1 MGKGII
7 TTDGDKCKA
16 CYACVRNCPVKAV
29 RMVDGKASVIVERCI
44 SCGSCLK
51 VCNQNAKR
59 VEDSV
64 SMVQQMMGNGFKV
77 VALVAPSYPAVVE
90 MSGEK
95 FIGALKA
102 AGFEQVWEVASGADL
117 ISEAYKKLDL
127 SRKFYISTPC
137 PAVVNLVEMHYP
149 SLIPNLAPIVSPMV
163 ATARMFRSKHSD
175 PDIKLVFI
183 GPCVAKKAEI
193 EREDL
198 NGLIDVALTF
208 EEMKELLKAKNID
221 TNTVASAMPD
231 SPCAS
236 RGYTI
241 PLPGGLLHCM
251 ELKEELL
258 SQSFVV
264 SEGPERCIDVISSV
278 DNGEV
283 KVKFLDLLLCNGCID
298 GPMSGSSRSLA
309 RKKSE
314 IISFFNSISEEKR
327 KEGKKQITGHRVNL
341 KAIFYDKRASL
352 PQPTEDE
359 IHAILAQTGKLTQE
373 DQLNCGACGYHT
385 CREKA
390 IAVFQG
396 IAEVDMCLPY
406 LISQN
411 TQLMQSIKEQLECQ
425 KELNRENEA
434 IIECSY
440 DGIVV
445 TDAKGII
452 TKVNPALEQLLHMT
466 SEELIGMNV
475 ADMEKKGIVYPSA
488 TLLALKTG
496 RPVTFLQKH
505 ETGREVLA
513 TGNPVMDEKGKVTRV
528 IVNMRDM
535 KALKDMENKIVHGM
549 GEIYSEEENLEE
561 LLNLRSPA
569 FQAVM
574 EVARKLAKIDSTL
587 LVLGESGTGKD
598 VITRFIHQT
607 GSRRKGP
614 FIKIDCGAIPE
625 NLIESELFGYETG
638 SFTGAK
644 RQGKPGLLE
653 IAHNGTVFLDEVGDL
668 PLSQQVK
675 LLRVLQD
682 KKIVRVGGT
691 KPIDINIRVI
701 AATNRNL
708 EEMVDNGSFRSD
720 LFYRLSVVPLEL
732 PPLRQRKEDIIPLAN
747 RFLAKYNREYGFSKI
762 ISEDLQKILQEYHWP
777 GNIRE
782 LENLIERLIIVSR
795 ESVIQPGSLPP
806 GFLKK
811 NCEGQNIEVVGIIPL
826 KKALEEV
833 ERQLLLQAKER
844 YNSTYKIAEIL
855 EVDQSTIVRKLKK
868 YTPDDAG

>member
-1 MGKGII
+1 MAKSVI

-29 RMVDGKASVIVERCI
+29 RMVDGKASVIAERCI
-44 SCGSCLK
+44 ACGSCLK

-59 VEDSV
+59 VEDGAAL
-64 SMVQQMMGNGFKV
+64 VQRMMSNGNRM

-90 MSGEK
+90 VPPEK

-102 AGFEQVWEVASGADL
+102 AGFEQVWEVAAGADL
-117 ISEAYKKLDL
+117 ISEAYRKLDL

-137 PAVVNLVEMHYP
+137 PAVVNLVEMHFP
-149 SLIPNLAPIVSPMV
+149 SLIPNLVPIVSPM
-163 ATARMFRSKHSD
+163 AAAARMFKSRHRD
-175 PDIKLVFI
+175 PNYKLVFI
-183 GPCVAKKAEI
+183 GPCLAKKAEI
-193 EREDL
+193 LREDL
-198 NGLIDVALTF
+198 NELVDVALTF
-208 EEMKELLKAKNID
+208 EEASEVLKAKDID
-221 TNTVASAMPD
+221 ANTALPAAPD
-231 SPCAS
+231 GPCAT
-236 RGYTI
+236 RGHTI

-251 ELKEELL
+251 NLKEEFL
-258 SQSFVV
+258 SQSFIVA
-264 SEGPERCIDVISSV
+264 EGPERCIDVISSV
-278 DNGEV
+278 ANGDI

-298 GPMSGSSRSLA
+298 GPMSGPSKSLD
-309 RKKSE
+309 RKKNE
-314 IISFFNSISEEKR
+314 VITFFNSKTDEQK
-327 KEGKKQITGHRVNL
+327 KEGKKQISGYRVNL
-341 KAIFYDKRASL
+341 EAAFFDKRAAL
-352 PQPTEDE
+352 PEPTEQD
-359 IHAILAQTGKLTQE
+359 IQVILAKTEKYTEE
-373 DQLNCGACGYHT
+373 DQLNCGACGYHS

-390 IAVFQG
+390 IAVYQG

-411 TQLMQSIKEQLECQ
+411 TKLMQSLKDQLERE
-425 KELNRENEA
+425 KELNEENKA
-434 IIECSY
+434 IIDCSY

-445 TDAKGII
+445 TDSRGFI

-466 SEELIGMNV
+466 SDELVGMNV
-475 ADMEKKGIVYPSA
+475 KDMEKKGIVYPSA
-488 TLLALKTG
+488 TLLAIKTG
-496 RPVTFLQKH
+496 RPVTFFQKH
-505 ETGREVLA
+505 WTGREVLT
-513 TGNPVMDEKGKVTRV
+513 TGNPVMDENGRVIRV

-535 KALKDMENKIVHGM
+535 KALQDMENRINQGIGKVF
-549 GEIYSEEENLEE
+549 SDEENLEE
-561 LLNLRSPA
+561 LLSMRSPA

-574 EVARKLAKIDSTL
+574 EIARKLARIDSTI

-598 VITRFIHQT
+598 LITRFIHRT
-607 GSRRKGP
+607 GHRSKGP
-614 FIKIDCGAIPE
+614 FVKIDCGAIPE

-653 IAHNGTVFLDEVGDL
+653 VAHTGTVFLDEVGEL

-691 KPIDINIRVI
+691 KQIDIDIRVI
-701 AATNRNL
+701 AATNRDL
-708 EEMVDNGSFRSD
+708 EEMVKNGEFRSD
-720 LFYRLSVVPLEL
+720 LFYRLSVVPLEI

-747 RFLAKYNREYGFSKI
+747 RFLAKYNRKYGFSKT
-762 ISEDLQKILQEYHWP
+762 ISEELQKILLEHHWP

-782 LENLIERLIIVSR
+782 LENLIERLAIVSR
-795 ESVIQPGSLPP
+795 ESEIQPGSLPP
-806 GFLKK
+806 GFIKK
-811 NCEGQNIEVVGIIPL
+811 NGEAQNVEVVGLIPL

-833 ERQLLLQAKER
+833 ERKLLERAKER

-868 YTPDDAG
+868 YNP